1 MRFISTFTQLFTQS
15 FPPAPLFAVD
25 DIPDLSGKV
34 IIVTGANTGIGK
46 ETAKALLAHNAKLYF
61 ACRNESKAR
70 EAIAELKEATGNEGI
85 FLPLD
90 LADLRSVKAAAEIFM
105 SQEKELN
112 VLFNSGGVMACP
124 TELLSAQGYDLQFG
138 VNVLGHFYFTKLLL
152 PVLEQA
158 AKNSSDGYSRVVNT
172 ASAAH
177 ELASTI
183 NFDTLKD
190 SPARQ
195 GSGSW
200 NLYFQSKMANVV
212 VANEFAKRYYNR
224 GIVSTSL
231 NPGNLKSDL
240 QRHLS
245 LLERILTNALCYDVS
260 YGALTQ
266 LYAGTMP
273 EAVNYNGKY
282 LYPWARLGESTPAS
296 RDPEL
301 GEKLWTW
308 LEEQVKDL

>member
-1 MRFISTFTQLFTQS
+1 MRLISTFTQLFTQS

-61 ACRNESKAR
+61 ACRNETKAR
-70 EAIAELKEATGNEGI
+70 EAIAELREATGNEGI

-105 SQEKELN
+105 RRELN

-177 ELASTI
+177 ELVSTI

-231 NPGNLKSDL
+231 NPGK
-240 QRHLS
+240 
-245 LLERILTNALCYDVS
+245 
-260 YGALTQ
+260 
-266 LYAGTMP
+266 
-273 EAVNYNGKY
+273 
-282 LYPWARLGESTPAS
+282 
-296 RDPEL
+296 
-301 GEKLWTW
+301 
-308 LEEQVKDL
+308 